1 MKKYLWMLVAAAIVL
16 SPIAITGC
24 GSDDT
29 TSDAKVS
36 HNTIGPGNLDEFP
49 K

>member
-1 MKKYLWMLVAAAIVL
+1 MKKYLWMLIAVAIML

-29 TSDAKVS
+29 TSDSVVKK
-36 HNTIGPGNLDEFP
+36 TIGPGNLDNFEG